1 MELFD
6 ATQIA
11 LERAL
16 QGSSLRQRVLSNN
29 LANANTPGFKRS
41 DVDFHE
47 SLARELQAG
56 GSARDALER
65 VSFAPV
71 TDTSSSMRAD
81 GNNVDVDEEMSLLQ
95 ENSLEYQSL
104 VTIARARIMMLKT
117 AIGGA
122 GA

>member
-1 MELFD
+1 VELFD

-71 TDTSSSMRAD
+71 TDSSSSMRAD
-81 GNNVDVDEEMSLLQ
+81 GNNVDVDEEMAMLQ
-95 ENSLEYQSL
+95 ENSLDYQSL

-117 AIGGA
+117 AIGSGA
-122 GA
+122 

>member
-1 MELFD
+1 VELFD

-47 SLARELQAG
+47 SLARELQSG

-71 TDTSSSMRAD
+71 TDSSSSMRAD
-81 GNNVDVDEEMSLLQ
+81 GNNVDVDEEMAMLQ
-95 ENSLEYQSL
+95 ENSLDYQSL
-104 VTIARARIMMLKT
+104 VTIARARLMMIKT
-117 AIGGA
+117 AIGA

>member
-1 MELFD
+1 VELFD

-71 TDTSSSMRAD
+71 TDSSSSMRAD
-81 GNNVDVDEEMSLLQ
+81 GNNVDVDEEMAMLQ
-95 ENSLEYQSL
+95 ENSLDYQSL

-117 AIGGA
+117 AIGSGV
-122 GA
+122 

>member
-1 MELFD
+1 VELFD

-71 TDTSSSMRAD
+71 TDSSSSMRAD
-81 GNNVDVDEEMSLLQ
+81 GNNVDVDEEMAMLQ
-95 ENSLEYQSL
+95 ENSLDYQSL

-117 AIGGA
+117 AIGA

>member
-71 TDTSSSMRAD
+71 TDSSSSMRAD
-81 GNNVDVDEEMSLLQ
+81 GNNVDVDEEMAMLQ
-95 ENSLEYQSL
+95 ENSLDYQSL
-104 VTIARARIMMLKT
+104 VTIARARLMMIKT
-117 AIGGA
+117 AIGA